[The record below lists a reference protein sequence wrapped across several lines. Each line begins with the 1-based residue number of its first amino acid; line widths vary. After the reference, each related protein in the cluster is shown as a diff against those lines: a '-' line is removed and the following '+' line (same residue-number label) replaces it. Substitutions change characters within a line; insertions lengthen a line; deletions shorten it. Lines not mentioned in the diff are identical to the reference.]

1 MTLVLRNALAWAP
14 ASAVLDGP
22 TPAEDSDCFPWRKGE
37 APRRQIFTGPRKI
50 GKQAKMVSSRSPSD
64 PSPSWEQVHS
74 LQATIPFSGLVKKQL
89 RFFSRKPRSWCSTGA
104 HSVGDADWSQ
114 DAWVQVTR

>member
-37 APRRQIFTGPRKI
+37 APRRQMFTGPRKI

-74 LQATIPFSGLVKKQL
+74 LQATSPFSGEEAAVLLQPEAQVLV
-89 RFFSRKPRSWCSTGA
+89 FCGRSQCG
-104 HSVGDADWSQ
+104 
-114 DAWVQVTR
+114 